1 MTTLI
6 LLAATVLV
14 LALAG
19 PALVRWSTPL
29 LMRAPRRAV
38 GLLLGTVAVWLLAVV
53 ALSLVLAGT
62 ASGPVLFSD
71 PFSGVCQRC
80 LAAASPFAPATTWEL
95 PVPIAVIVLLPV
107 LGIAVQLALML
118 HRLLRR
124 AASTRAVLD
133 EVLTV
138 GDRTRVAGHDVILV
152 PAQQLLAFALP
163 GRRGGIVVSTGL
175 VETLD
180 AEQLGAVLEHEEAH
194 LCQHHHAIVALLDLF
209 GGPLERVPL
218 ISAVKDAVPLLLEVA
233 ADDASRRH
241 QGTPALAGALLM
253 LGTSGAHLALS
264 GARARPGVLLHAAG
278 PAGGGTARIEH
289 LVSPP
294 GARASLAPLAVLSS
308 SAVLLAGLGL
318 AVLLPFALLLL
329 EGCARPIA

>member
-163 GRRGGIVVSTGL
+163 GHRGGIVVSTGL

-329 EGCARPIA
+329 EGCALPIA

>member
-138 GDRTRVAGHDVILV
+138 GDRSRVAGHDVILV

-163 GRRGGIVVSTGL
+163 GHRGGIVVSTGL

-329 EGCARPIA
+329 EGCALPIA

>member
-14 LALAG
+14 LAMAG

-38 GLLLGTVAVWLLAVV
+38 GLLLGTLTVWLLAVV
-53 ALSLVLAGT
+53 ALSLALAGT

-71 PFSGVCQRC
+71 PFAGVCQRC
-80 LAAASPFAPATTWEL
+80 LAAASPFAPTITWEL
-95 PVPIAVIVLLPV
+95 PVPIAVIVLLPL
-107 LGIAVQLALML
+107 LGVAVQLSLML
-118 HRLLRR
+118 RRVLRR
-124 AASTRAVLD
+124 VASTRAVLR
-133 EVLTV
+133 EVLTA

-152 PAQQLLAFALP
+152 PVRQLLAFALP

-194 LCQHHHAIVALLDLF
+194 LSQHHHAIVALLDLF
-209 GGPLERVPL
+209 GGPLGRVPL
-218 ISAVKDAVPLLLEVA
+218 VSAVKDAVPLLLEVA

-241 QGTPALAGALLM
+241 QGTPALAGALLL
-253 LGTSGAHLALS
+253 LGTGGAQHTLS
-264 GARARPGVLLHAAG
+264 GARAERGVLLHAAG
-278 PAGGGTARIEH
+278 PAGAGTARIEH
-289 LVSPP
+289 LVAPH

-308 SAVLLAGLGL
+308 SAALLAGLGL
-318 AVLLPFALLLL
+318 AVLVPFALLLL
-329 EGCARPIA
+329 EGCALPVM